1 MMTIIPL
8 EVVENNRNNVGW
20 VLLAVVE
27 PLILEQQI
35 ALAVRRSSVLSR
47 QMVMV
52 PDWSLCSK
60 WFAANETICCSL
72 MLCFLLL
79 TQYHWLY
86 KTKNCVD
93 AVMFLKQTVQ
103 ERFHNL
109 LPSID
114 HWLLCMLWGCA
125 DNHIAES

>member
-1 MMTIIPL
+1 MPIVAA
-8 EVVENNRNNVGW
+8 EVVENNWNDVNW
-20 VLLAVVE
+20 VFPVVVE
-27 PLILEQQI
+27 PLILEQQVT
-35 ALAVRRSSVLSR
+35 LAVRWSSILSR
-47 QMVMV
+47 QMVMISY
-52 PDWSLCSK
+52 WSLCSK
-60 WFAANETICCSL
+60 WFAANETICCPL

-114 HWLLCMLWGCA
+114 HWLLCMLWCCA
-125 DNHIAES
+125 NNHVAES